1 MDLPE
6 ETEFSLLMARVQSGD
21 QQAATEVVQRYG
33 EAILRVV
40 RRRLDQ
46 RLRPE
51 YDSIDFLQE
60 TWSSFFH
67 TAQYY
72 TFQTPDDLVAFL
84 ANLACHKITDAER
97 HRIHT
102 RGSLSGEKPL
112 PQPAEGDRENELI
125 AHRQPTPS
133 QVAVANEQWE
143 NLLRGLP
150 PEYQQML
157 ELLRQGYSHEE
168 IAQNLGIYTKVIQRL
183 LEKLERKRHFR
194 RKGNSP

>member
-60 TWSSFFH
+60 T
-67 TAQYY
+67 
-72 TFQTPDDLVAFL
+72 
-84 ANLACHKITDAER
+84 
-97 HRIHT
+97 
-102 RGSLSGEKPL
+102 
-112 PQPAEGDRENELI
+112 
-125 AHRQPTPS
+125 
-133 QVAVANEQWE
+133 
-143 NLLRGLP
+143 
-150 PEYQQML
+150 
-157 ELLRQGYSHEE
+157 
-168 IAQNLGIYTKVIQRL
+168 
-183 LEKLERKRHFR
+183 
-194 RKGNSP
+194 